1 MFFVRNVNIP
11 IEWSGSFQESSGCVL
26 QSLLDEVVGERF
38 TETQVVD
45 DMRDIGHVGGK
56 VVAFGLGLD
65 VEVTRCTVDKE
76 EAGNLTP
83 GMFGF

>member
-1 MFFVRNVNIP
+1 MLLVRNVNIP

-26 QSLLDEVVGERF
+26 QSLLDEVVGKGL

-45 DMRDIGHVGGK
+45 NVGDVGHVGGK
-56 VVAFGLGLD
+56 VVSFRLGLD
-65 VEVTRCTVDKE
+65 VKVAWGTIHEE

-83 GMFGF
+83 GMFDI